1 MSNPSTQKFPNS
13 AIDRQPGNESEFI
26 LAINAGSS
34 SLKIALFSGLAN
46 PVRQWSGSIDR
57 IGTAESKFTL
67 QRIGDP
73 HRHTSVLT
81 VPDHASCFEFLL
93 GQLSEHGPAERF
105 FATVHRVV
113 HGGPNY
119 SRPQRITAEFMDE
132 LQRFRPLASEHL
144 PAEIDL
150 INLFR
155 QRFPTMRQ
163 IACFD
168 TAFHHD
174 LPPLAQ
180 LLPIPRRYAKQ
191 GIRRYGFHGLSYEF
205 LLQEL
210 NRQAG
215 SAAARGRLILA
226 HLGNGA
232 SLAAVRE
239 GRCVDTSMGFTP
251 AAGLMMGT
259 RSGDLDPGLVA
270 HLGRSEG
277 LTTEQFDQL
286 INQQAGLLGISETS
300 SDMQELLALEET
312 DSRAAEAIAMF
323 CYQTKKWIGSY
334 AAVLDGLDTL
344 VFSGGIGENCDGIR
358 SRICR
363 GLSFLGI
370 KIDDSL
376 NSQQAA
382 VISLPDSRV
391 TVRVIK
397 TDEELLMAQ
406 SVYQFLEQS

>member
-1 MSNPSTQKFPNS
+1 MSDHSTQEFPNS
-13 AIDRQPGNESEFI
+13 AIDRQPGNESELV

-34 SLKIALFSGLAN
+34 SLKFALFSGLAN

-67 QRIGDP
+67 HRIGDP
-73 HRHTSVLT
+73 HRHTST
-81 VPDHASCFEFLL
+81 RTAPDHASCFEFLL
-93 GQLSEHGPAERF
+93 GQLNEIGQAEKIL
-105 FATVHRVV
+105 ATVHRVV

-119 SRPQRITAEFMDE
+119 SRPQRITAELMDE
-132 LQRFRPLASEHL
+132 LQRFRPWASEHL

-150 INLFR
+150 IRLFR

-168 TAFHHD
+168 TAFHHN

-210 NRQAG
+210 DRQAG

-239 GRCVDTSMGFTP
+239 GRCIDTSMGFTP

-286 INQQAGLLGISETS
+286 INQQSGMLGISESS
-300 SDMQELLALEET
+300 SDMRELLALEET
-312 DSRAAEAIAMF
+312 DSRAADAIAMF

-344 VFSGGIGENCDGIR
+344 VFSGGIGENCDSIR

-370 KIDDSL
+370 KIDDAL
-376 NSQQAA
+376 NSQQAS
-382 VISLPDSRV
+382 VISLPDSCV
-391 TVRVIK
+391 TVRVVK